1 MTIEDAIN
9 DLTAK
14 SKSIS
19 SGAIFKVVKVS
30 EEEARLSVYV
40 PGEHVEP
47 IREATREQAVKL
59 IVEGLDVQIFVYDKA
74 ENPPPD

>member
-1 MTIEDAIN
+1 MTIDEAIN
-9 DLTAK
+9 DLKAK
-14 SKSIS
+14 SSAIS
-19 SGAIFKVVKVS
+19 SGAIFKSLKVS

-47 IREATREQAVKL
+47 IRNATRDQAVKL

-74 ENPPPD
+74 ENPPPS